1 MKICAFDIGGTNIKF
16 GVLTDDGHILFKS
29 QMATKAISGG
39 LNIIERVIAQIKIL
53 RKSYDIKGVSI
64 STAGQINSE
73 KGHIVFA
80 VDTIPRYTGL
90 KIKEIIEESVQIPV
104 IVENDVNCAA
114 LGEYW
119 KGVAVGY
126 SDFICMTLG
135 TGIGGSI
142 ISHSKVY
149 YGANFLAGEFGHLNL
164 YPNGKNCSCGSKG
177 CYEQYA
183 SSKALSNLIK
193 KEYGFSIDLKDFFQF
208 VKEDNI
214 KANSV
219 LNIWVRDVALGLK
232 SIVHIFNPEL
242 IIIGGGI
249 SEQGEYLTKKIS
261 SELSKLIMPSFREH
275 LVIKPASR
283 GNDSNLLGAVYNWVM
298 KYSSNKLC

>member
-1 MKICAFDIGGTNIKF
+1 MKICAFDIGGTSIKF

-29 QMATKAISGG
+29 KMAAEAIGGG
-39 LNIIERVIAQIKIL
+39 LNIIQKVIAQIKIL
-53 RKSYDIKGVSI
+53 RESYDIKGVSI

-73 KGHIVFA
+73 KGHVVFA

-90 KIKEIIEESVQIPV
+90 KIKEIIEESIQLPV
-104 IVENDVNCAA
+104 MVDNDVNCAA

-135 TGIGGSI
+135 TGIGGAI
-142 ISHSKVY
+142 ISHGSVY
-149 YGANFLAGEFGHLNL
+149 YGVNYLAGEFGHVNL
-164 YPNGKNCSCGSKG
+164 YPDGRNCSCGSKG

-183 SSKALSNLIK
+183 SSKALSDLIK
-193 KEYGFSIDLKDFFQF
+193 KEYGHTIDLKDFFRF
-208 VKEDNI
+208 ARGDDN

-232 SIVHIFNPEL
+232 SIVHIFNPKL

-249 SEQGEYLTKKIS
+249 SEQGDYLIKKIEN
-261 SELSKLIMPSFREH
+261 ELFNFIMPSFRKD

-283 GNDSNLLGAVYNWVM
+283 GNDSNLIGAVYNWIM
-298 KYSSNKLC
+298 KYSSNNLC